1 VRRILAAATAILTTV
16 LAAGCGTEPAAPPE
30 PQKRPAS
37 QAVVIVS
44 GGNATSPFTT
54 PDQACATGLAA
65 GNTDTALRE
74 HLLKQDYTVFTSPA
88 MAGRG
93 QVVDQTGFGPFGICP
108 VTLPENMTVNS
119 TASIDTAGE
128 HLARFLTWLHT
139 DKGVTEVDFVAHS
152 MGGLYSRA
160 AIRVLT
166 STNSPVHVRSLTT
179 LGTPWQG
186 SYLSDY
192 ANGNLPL
199 TDCLGNQL
207 CETAMTGMKG
217 EVLRLMTGSG
227 REVNQAYLMGA
238 NGWNQ
243 FQSGVLDEIPV
254 VLIAGKRF
262 TMPGKVNP
270 AVWPND
276 GLVALSSAHAVDV
289 ADPVLPH
296 RRCLTFD
303 DTHSIFV
310 SNAAGLEEHTAMTW
324 DPQVLDLVHQSI
336 EDAPKALD
344 APTRQGCP
352 T

>member
-1 VRRILAAATAILTTV
+1 MV
-16 LAAGCGTEPAAPPE
+16 LAVGCGPEPAAPPE

-37 QAVVIVS
+37 HAVVIVS
-44 GGNATSPFTT
+44 GGDATSPFTT

-74 HLLKQDYTVFTSPA
+74 HLLKQGYTVFTSPA
-88 MAGRG
+88 IAGRG

-119 TASIDTAGE
+119 TGSIDTAGE
-128 HLARFLTWLHT
+128 HLARFIDWLHT
-139 DKGVTEVDFVAHS
+139 DKGVTDVDFVAHS

-192 ANGNLPL
+192 ANGDLPL
-199 TDCLGNQL
+199 SDCLGNQL
-207 CETAMTGMKG
+207 CESAMTGMKD
-217 EVLRLMTGSG
+217 EVLRLMSGSG

-243 FQSGVLDEIPV
+243 FQSGVLDAIPV
-254 VLIAGKRF
+254 VLIGGKKF

-276 GLVALSSAHAVDV
+276 GLVALSSALAVDV
-289 ADPVLPH
+289 GDPVLPH
-296 RRCLTFD
+296 RRCYTVD

-310 SNAAGLEEHTAMTW
+310 SNAAGLEWNTAMTW
-324 DPQVLDLVHQSI
+324 DPQVLDMVHQSI

>member
-1 VRRILAAATAILTTV
+1 MRQILAAGAAILTIV
-16 LAAGCGTEPAAPPE
+16 LTAGCGSEPAAPTEPE
-30 PQKRPAS
+30 KRPAS

-44 GGNATSPFTT
+44 GGDATSPFTT

-65 GNTDTALRE
+65 GNTDTALRQ
-74 HLLKQDYTVFTSPA
+74 HLLEQGYTVFTSPA

-128 HLARFLTWLHT
+128 HLARFLNWLHT
-139 DKGVTEVDFVAHS
+139 EKGVTEVDFVGHS

-199 TDCLGNQL
+199 TDCLGDTL
-207 CETAMTGMKG
+207 CETAMKGMKD
-217 EVLRLMTGSG
+217 EVLRLMSGSG
-227 REVNQAYLMGA
+227 REVNEAYLMGDD
-238 NGWNQ
+238 GWNEY
-243 FQSGVLDEIPV
+243 QSGVLQDIPV

-262 TMPGKVNP
+262 TMPGQVNS

-276 GLVALSSAHAVDV
+276 GLVASSSALAVDV
-289 ADPVLPH
+289 ADSVLPH
-296 RRCLTFD
+296 RRCHIFD

-310 SNAAGLEEHTAMTW
+310 SNAAKLEPNTALTW
-324 DPQVLDLVHQSI
+324 DPQVLDVVHQSI
-336 EDAPKALD
+336 EDAPKALET
-344 APTRQGCP
+344 PNRQGCP
-352 T
+352 S

>member
-1 VRRILAAATAILTTV
+1 MRRILAAATAVLTLLLT
-16 LAAGCGTEPAAPPE
+16 AGCGAEPAAPPE
-30 PQKRPAS
+30 PAKRPAS

-44 GGNATSPFTT
+44 GGDATSPFTT

-65 GNTDTALRE
+65 GNTDTSLRE

-88 MAGRG
+88 IAGRG

-108 VTLPENMTVNS
+108 VTLPENMTVDS
-119 TASIDTAGE
+119 TGSIDTAGE
-128 HLARFLTWLHT
+128 HLARFLDWLHT
-139 DKGVTEVDFVAHS
+139 DKGVTDVDFVAHS

-166 STNSPVHVRSLTT
+166 STKSPVHVRSLTT

-199 TDCLGNQL
+199 TDCLGNHL
-207 CETAMTGMKG
+207 CESALTGMKA
-217 EVLRLMTGSG
+217 EVLRLMSGSG
-227 REVNQAYLMGA
+227 REVNKAYLMGA

-262 TMPGKVNP
+262 IMPGKVNP

-289 ADPVLPH
+289 TDPVLPH
-296 RRCLTFD
+296 RRCYTVD

-310 SNAAGLEEHTAMTW
+310 SNAAGLAWNTAMTW

-352 T
+352 P